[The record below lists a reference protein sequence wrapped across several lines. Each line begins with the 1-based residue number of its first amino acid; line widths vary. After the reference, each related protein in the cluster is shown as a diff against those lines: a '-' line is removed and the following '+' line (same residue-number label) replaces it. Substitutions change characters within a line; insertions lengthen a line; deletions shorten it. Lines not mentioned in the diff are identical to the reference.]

1 MGMLVTLYLISINV
15 YTTLD
20 APPGRGFSYIEL
32 WMVGMQIPILV
43 ALVEYSMIL
52 GFRKFQKDMLKTNAV
67 DTKFFSERRNKDAK
81 SEFES
86 DGICFLNID
95 MICLIISIVYI
106 VMFCVCYWIF
116 LQV

>member
-20 APPGRGFSYIEL
+20 APPGRGFSYLEL

-43 ALVEYSMIL
+43 ALVEYSVIL
-52 GFRKFQKDMLKTNAV
+52 GFRKFQKEMLKTNEV
-67 DTKFFSERRNKDAK
+67 DSKLFSKRGNKDAK
-81 SEFES
+81 SELES
-86 DGICFLNID
+86 DNTCFLNID

-106 VMFCVCYWIF
+106 VVFCVCYWIF
-116 LQV
+116 LKI

>member
-20 APPGRGFSYIEL
+20 APPGRGFSYLEL

-43 ALVEYSMIL
+43 ALVEYSLIL
-52 GFRKFQKDMLKTNAV
+52 GFRKFQKEILKTNEV
-67 DTKFFSERRNKDAK
+67 DSKLFAK
-81 SEFES
+81 RGNMDLKSGLES
-86 DGICFLNID
+86 NNSCFLKAD

-106 VMFCVCYWIF
+106 ITFCVCYWIF
-116 LQV
+116 LNV

>member
-43 ALVEYSMIL
+43 AMVEYGTIL
-52 GFRKFQKDMLKTNAV
+52 SLRKFQNNKIETTELDHKAFE
-67 DTKFFSERRNKDAK
+67 KSENKDSITNLK
-81 SEFES
+81 NKN
-86 DGICFLNID
+86 FLNID
-95 MICLIISIVYI
+95 MICMIISIVYI
-106 VMFCVCYWIF
+106 ITFCVCYWLF
-116 LQV
+116 LKV